1 MTKRKKREESMNYVI
16 VKMRERRL
24 RETTLEGAIEKRGI
38 NNNLIKSTK
47 TILYFGCAN
56 NNFVDSGKTFYLK
69 LKNQKT
75 RTKVVHKNVS

>member
-38 NNNLIKSTK
+38 NNNLIISTK

-56 NNFVDSGKTFYLK
+56 NNFVDRSKTGFQSYFYTLK
-69 LKNQKT
+69 IIKLE
-75 RTKVVHKNVS
+75 VWI